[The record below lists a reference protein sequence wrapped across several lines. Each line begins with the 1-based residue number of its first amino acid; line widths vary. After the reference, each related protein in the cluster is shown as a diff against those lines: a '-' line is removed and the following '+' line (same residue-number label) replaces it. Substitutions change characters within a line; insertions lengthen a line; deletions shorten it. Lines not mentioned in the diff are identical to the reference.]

1 MVARLTDLLIE
12 ETEKLRTAA
21 KGPRPAPQAAPAQG
35 RLVVIGPTRHEDGQP
50 MEISELPA
58 NSPMFVGWCE
68 SSEFGELIGTLQEGN
83 PQRLA
88 LYGSSSAERHEVYRL
103 QRVLRH
109 ELIRGEWY
117 CVGAPLIAVI
127 ELLQRNSVPDELGGS
142 VYC

>member
-12 ETEKLRTAA
+12 ETEKLRTARGA
-21 KGPRPAPQAAPAQG
+21 RTTPSQG
-35 RLVVIGPTRHEDGQP
+35 RLVLIGPTRHEDGRP

-68 SSEFGELIGTLQEGN
+68 SAELGDLLSGLQEGN
-83 PQRLA
+83 PERLT
-88 LYGSSSAERHEVYRL
+88 LYGTSAAERHEVYRL
-103 QRVLRH
+103 RHVLRH

-117 CVGAPLIAVI
+117 CVGTPLIAVLG
-127 ELLQRNSVPDELGGS
+127 LLQRSIAPVEPDDS